1 VLYTQYNT
9 TGGEAYMKVSVLQ
22 ENLAHGLGIV
32 ARAVSPRST
41 LPVLGNILLATDE
54 GRLRL
59 SATNLELGITCWIG
73 AKIEEEGSTTVPA
86 RTFNDLV
93 STLPAD
99 RVRMDLNVRTQTMNV
114 RCGASNTD
122 LKCIDAQEFPPMP
135 VPNLEGSIQLNV
147 VDLKEMIQQVAFAAS
162 TDEARPILTGVLMTV
177 ESNQITLASAD
188 GFRLSVRN
196 ADLSSPPDHVINA
209 VIPARALNE
218 LSRISSEGKEVVTM
232 ILPPRSGRV
241 VFRTKDAEL
250 VSQLIEGT
258 FPDYQQIIPR
268 NYQTRTVLSTAS
280 FLKACKQAEIFAREG
295 SLIARVSISPGGE
308 LQPGTV
314 EISGQS
320 EETGS
325 NQTVVDASIEGPPLL
340 IAFNVR
346 FLREVLEVIKTP
358 NVALETTVDT
368 SPGVIRPVGDSK
380 FLHVIMPM
388 HLGS

>member
-1 VLYTQYNT
+1 
-9 TGGEAYMKVSVLQ
+9 MKVSVLQ
-22 ENLAHGLGIV
+22 ENLTHGLSIV
-32 ARAVSPRST
+32 LRAVSPRST
-41 LPVLGNILLATDE
+41 LPVLGNILVATDE
-54 GRLRL
+54 SHLRL

-86 RTFNDLV
+86 RTFTDLV
-93 STLPAD
+93 STLPSD
-99 RVRMDLNVRTQTMNV
+99 HVNMDLNVRTQTMNV
-114 RCGASNTD
+114 RCGASTTD
-122 LKCIDAQEFPPMP
+122 FKCIDSQEFPPMP
-135 VPNLEGSIQLNV
+135 VTDPDEGIQLNV
-147 VDLKEMIQQVAFAAS
+147 ADLKEMINQVVFAAS
-162 TDEARPILTGVLMTV
+162 TDEARPILTGVLMKL
-177 ESNQITLASAD
+177 EGNQISLAAAD

-196 ADLSSPPDHVINA
+196 AELSSPVDQPFKA
-209 VIPARALNE
+209 VIPARALSE
-218 LSRISSEGKEVVTM
+218 LSRISTDGNDSVTM
-232 ILPPRSGRV
+232 MLPYRSGRV
-241 VFRTKDAEL
+241 IFRTKDAEL

-258 FPDYQQIIPR
+258 FPDYEQIIP
-268 NYQTRTVLSTAS
+268 QSFKTRTVLPTAS

-295 SLIARVSISPGGE
+295 SLIARVNIIPGGD

-325 NQTVVDASIEGPPLL
+325 NQTIVDASIEGPPLL

-346 FLREVLEVIKTP
+346 FLREVLDVIRTP
-358 NVALETTVDT
+358 NVALETSVDT